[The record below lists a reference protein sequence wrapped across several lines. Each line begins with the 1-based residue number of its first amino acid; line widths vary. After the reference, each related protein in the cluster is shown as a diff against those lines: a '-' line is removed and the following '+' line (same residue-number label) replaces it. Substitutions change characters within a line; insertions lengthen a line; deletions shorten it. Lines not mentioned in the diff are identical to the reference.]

1 MDTCCRSV
9 WRSLMDVCKKL
20 AWLAL
25 AILGSGA
32 EAAAADAQNF
42 PTRPIRWIVPVP
54 AGATTDIVTRLV
66 GQKMSENWGQQVIVD
81 NRAGGAMIIG
91 SDIVAKATPD
101 GYTIGTLLTPT
112 IVNPFVL
119 KNLPYDTL
127 RDFTPVSLMVMVPG
141 VMTMYPGVPA
151 NNLKEVI
158 ALAKAKPGTLN
169 YGSPGP
175 LTSGHLSMEMLKLT
189 AGISITH
196 IPYKGGAPAIAD
208 LIAGQIQFLI
218 SGPPGVLPHIKS
230 GRLKAI
236 ATTAPKR
243 SPGLPDTPTAA
254 ESALPGFDTYEWYG
268 VFAPGKLPKDV
279 LAKLSREI
287 ARIIKQPD
295 VSEKLA
301 VQGAI
306 PVGNTSD
313 EFANFVKREMS
324 VWGKVAQQVGL
335 KPD

>member
-1 MDTCCRSV
+1 MYRFKSLTSV
-9 WRSLMDVCKKL
+9 VMISAAAIAPV
-20 AWLAL
+20 ANAL
-25 AILGSGA
+25 AQ
-32 EAAAADAQNF
+32 EY

-66 GQKMSENWGQQVIVD
+66 AQKMGEAWKQQVVVD

-91 SDIVAKATPD
+91 TDTVAKATPD
-101 GYTIGTLLTPT
+101 GYTVGTLLTPT

-127 RDFTPVSLMVMVPG
+127 KDLTPVSLMVMVPG
-141 VMTMYPGVPA
+141 VMTMFPGVPA

-175 LTSGHLSMEMLKLT
+175 LTSGHLSMEMLKIT
-189 AGISITH
+189 AGINMTH

-218 SGPPGVLPHIKS
+218 SGPPGVLPHINSK
-230 GRLKAI
+230 RLKAI
-236 ATTAPKR
+236 ATTAAKR
-243 SPGLPDTPTAA
+243 SPGLPDTPTFA
-254 ESALPGFDTYEWYG
+254 ESGLPGFDTYEWYG
-268 VFAPGKLPKDV
+268 VFAPGNMPKDV

-287 ARIIKQPD
+287 ARIVNLPD
-295 VSEKLA
+295 MSEKLS

-306 PVGNTSD
+306 PVGNTPA
-313 EFANFVKREMS
+313 EFSAFVKREMDT
-324 VWGKVAQQVGL
+324 WGKVAQQVGL

>member
-1 MDTCCRSV
+1 MTRYASP
-9 WRSLMDVCKKL
+9 LL
-20 AWLAL
+20 LAL
-25 AILGSGA
+25 A
-32 EAAAADAQNF
+32 AAAVATPVCAQNY

-66 GQKMSENWGQQVIVD
+66 AQKMGENWRQQVVVD

-91 SDIVAKATPD
+91 TDTVAKATPD

-127 RDFTPVSLMVMVPG
+127 KDLTPVSLMVMVPG
-141 VMTMYPGVPA
+141 VMTMFPGVAA

-175 LTSGHLSMEMLKLT
+175 LTSGHLSMEMLKVT
-189 AGISITH
+189 AQINMTH

-236 ATTAPKR
+236 ATTAAKR
-243 SPGLPDTPTAA
+243 SPGLPDTPTFA
-254 ESALPGFDTYEWYG
+254 EAALPGFDTYEWYG
-268 VFAPGKLPKDV
+268 VFAPGNLPKDV
-279 LAKLSREI
+279 LNRLSREI
-287 ARIIKQPD
+287 ARIINLPD
-295 VSEKLA
+295 MSEKLS

-306 PVGNTSD
+306 PVGNTPA
-313 EFANFVKREMS
+313 EFAAFVKREMNT
-324 VWGKVAQQVGL
+324 WGKVAQQVGL